1 MSGAQIK
8 IREKKQKKRAPGR
21 YQRLDFFIKVLR
33 VLCPNLPDAS
43 MIRNIRKEKKTRCVW
58 KESWTQEIIEKDEE
72 RAALKEIEN
81 KQLFL
86 GSSFYYWNF
95 I

>member
-8 IREKKQKKRAPGR
+8 IREKERAPGR

-43 MIRNIRKEKKTRCVW
+43 IKYI
-58 KESWTQEIIEKDEE
+58 S
-72 RAALKEIEN
+72 
-81 KQLFL
+81 
-86 GSSFYYWNF
+86 
-95 I
+95 

>member
-58 KESWTQEIIEKDEE
+58 KESWTQEIIPFFFF
-72 RAALKEIEN
+72 
-81 KQLFL
+81 LFT
-86 GSSFYYWNF
+86 SFIWGPR